1 MVNLFGKKP
10 PMPLQLKPQISRNAG
25 QKAPDRYAW
34 ANKKGGSYDVID
46 EEKLKVGEDSARG
59 GRAGTLFKAAE
70 NIMNN
75 RGGRNINIGGSE
87 TPDNFHS
94 FAERQLGVTSEG
106 GGDHKAPR
114 RLPLQSF
121 SSYEHSGRKFTSMT
135 SKFAAPVDSLSQLK
149 SYVANKRQNFKR
161 IIAEK
166 TLSIEMSSN
175 SPMRRTYNA
184 MPHSKTLT
192 YLTEVDIAN

>member
-10 PMPLQLKPQISRNAG
+10 PMPLQLKTQISRNVG

-75 RGGRNINIGGSE
+75 RGGSNHINIGGSD

-94 FAERQLGVTSEG
+94 FAER
-106 GGDHKAPR
+106 
-114 RLPLQSF
+114 
-121 SSYEHSGRKFTSMT
+121 
-135 SKFAAPVDSLSQLK
+135 
-149 SYVANKRQNFKR
+149 
-161 IIAEK
+161 
-166 TLSIEMSSN
+166 
-175 SPMRRTYNA
+175 
-184 MPHSKTLT
+184 
-192 YLTEVDIAN
+192 